1 MDLLSV
7 SIGVGL
13 GVSLLFS
20 EFLGLATGGMIV
32 PGYMAL
38 HLSKPLEIVMTL
50 AAAFITFVV
59 VRVLASIIIIYG
71 KRRTVFMVLIGYL
84 VGYTIRIIA
93 GSLLHNNPN
102 IEYGVIGYIIPGL
115 IAIWY
120 DRQGFIETTTSLI
133 IASVLV
139 RLLLIIFL
147 GQELKV

>member
-59 VRVLASIIIIYG
+59 V
-71 KRRTVFMVLIGYL
+71 
-84 VGYTIRIIA
+84 
-93 GSLLHNNPN
+93 
-102 IEYGVIGYIIPGL
+102 
-115 IAIWY
+115 
-120 DRQGFIETTTSLI
+120 
-133 IASVLV
+133 
-139 RLLLIIFL
+139 
-147 GQELKV
+147 